1 MDVLLA
7 LLLSEKRLSA
17 RDKVEQETPTGCKIC
32 ETLLIR
38 RHRVLSDQKGK
49 VLNHTHEQGSEHSA
63 STQYYTT
70 QAEKT
75 NRRFG

>member
-17 RDKVEQETPTGCKIC
+17 HDKMKQDTPTGCKIH

-38 RHRVLSDQKGK
+38 RHRVLSDQKGRD
-49 VLNHTHEQGSEHSA
+49 LNHTHEQGSEHNV
-63 STQYYTT
+63 STRYYTT

-75 NRRFG
+75 DR